1 MRENSINE
9 SNARQLVE
17 RDTATG
23 KFVSYESRGGK
34 ITLTHVCS
42 NCKGQHSG
50 ISITNAWQ
58 AAQNPTVA
66 LINCQHCKRVIE
78 SPKAQTYE
86 QAIRV
91 PEAQRTSAQD
101 RLIAEHE
108 FAQRNQQRAAVR
120 QAPIDRANKAV
131 MWRQHDRYLV
141 SLAHSIGARTIT
153 APEVLNDDAYISWE
167 KWQSGDEGQRY
178 SISAQV
184 DSYFEA
190 NGLTYEG

>member
-42 NCKGQHSG
+42 NCNGPHSG

-86 QAIRV
+86 EAIRV

-108 FAQRNQQRAAVR
+108 FAQRNQQRAAVK
-120 QAPIDRANKAV
+120 QAPLDKANKAV
-131 MWRQHDRYLV
+131 MWKQWDRYV
-141 SLAHSIGARTIT
+141 ISLAHSLGQRTVT
-153 APEVLNDDAYISWE
+153 APAVLNDEAYLSWEQWQAGTEESRYKISADVDAY
-167 KWQSGDEGQRY
+167 
-178 SISAQV
+178 
-184 DSYFEA
+184 FE
-190 NGLTYEG
+190 NNSLTYEG